1 MSQNLVREVCEAIK
15 SDDGWT
21 DKAETDE
28 KLPASIFQNVLQRFM
43 FRYLGAEHLRPNVA
57 LELYLTDPRLV
68 RWPNDMVDESLLD
81 DVFPKNLLLEHSYAT
96 YMLLSQVI
104 LSLFFVHQNF
114 LGFFL
119 LARKAILGNHA

>member
-1 MSQNLVREVCEAIK
+1 MREVCEVIK

-28 KLPASIFQNVLQRFM
+28 KLPASIFQNVLRRFM

-104 LSLFFVHQNF
+104 FSLFFCVLKF
-114 LGFFL
+114 LGFFPTCQESYF
-119 LARKAILGNHA
+119 R

>member
-1 MSQNLVREVCEAIK
+1 LVREVCEAIK
-15 SDDGWT
+15 SADGWT

-43 FRYLGAEHLRPNVA
+43 FRYLAAEHLRPNVA

-104 LSLFFVHQNF
+104 LSLFFVCSNF
-114 LGFFL
+114 
-119 LARKAILGNHA
+119 